1 MTLILDWLNM
11 LKINN
16 SVNLSG
22 ALPAGYTDD
31 FLKMLLFIYFFKKGA
46 VRQPRMSW

>member
-31 FLKMLLFIYFFKKGA
+31 FFHFIIIFFKK
-46 VRQPRMSW
+46 VP